1 MHWLTEEDRAMRK
14 VLLLGAAALAG
25 IAALVLVERHT
36 GCSSSSCK
44 MAGSLEAFRFWYW
57 LVAIPA
63 LCIMSGIFGYLS
75 PGKAWIWGL
84 TPLAAQWAWEVLG
97 SSIGT
102 GNLGAHV
109 VVLVQHALSAIPG
122 VIVAEIGAY
131 VSRRKSTTAATL

>member
-1 MHWLTEEDRAMRK
+1 MRK

-36 GCSSSSCK
+36 GCSSSSCA
-44 MAGSLEAFRFWYW
+44 MAGAHEAFRFWYW

-63 LCIMSGIFGYLS
+63 LCIMSGLLGYLS

-84 TPLAAQWAWEVLG
+84 TPLAAQWVWEELG

-102 GNLGAHV
+102 GNLGPFAHV
-109 VVLVQHALSAIPG
+109 VVLVAYALSTIPG
-122 VIVAEIGAY
+122 V
-131 VSRRKSTTAATL
+131 